1 MQYYYS
7 ILGVDQTSNLEEITV
22 AYRKRIKIVHPDRFN
37 PETNPDEWQQANQML
52 QELNDAY
59 NYIKSHLQ
67 EKSSSN
73 TYEQEKR
80 TEPSQGKESE
90 SSSDDRQEKFYPQKG
105 VTTCLIKHL
114 SLTQIEFIKS
124 LKNNSFDDVFY
135 IKTCYVIWRYLG
147 FLIAGLI
154 YIMNIRDWA
163 NLTHVVVENFW
174 LGILWLF
181 VLGFIMAKCLLT
193 IYSYHRAKIK
203 PCLIFT
209 SMYCIEIFRNKMTF
223 FHTWEIDSCT
233 YHRKKIRTYF
243 KIKVG
248 DFSKRMRLPRN
259 FEFQNYIKFKG
270 KFSVFERFWNVIS
283 DPVDWLT
290 ANDILRDIKS
300 KSIGRISIAALNFYT
315 FFLIVTII
323 MCIGLF
329 DSFTLVDKDFFARQ
343 KLKEHAL
350 RESFGGSLG
359 NKKIPDVPNV
369 FNQPL
374 QPLPL
379 TGEEFIYTND
389 EGVAPLSIKVPSLGD
404 HYYVKVVTAYNGQNI
419 KSVFI
424 RSGGKVKIKVP
435 LGVYKVKYAMGTNWY
450 GRKYLFGPETQ
461 VAVCDD
467 NFAFKVE
474 SDRVMGYTLELIK
487 QQGGNLQTSS
497 ISLDDF

>member
-1 MQYYYS
+1 MQDYYS
-7 ILGVDQTSNLEEITV
+7 ILGVDQTSNLEEITA

-37 PETNPDEWQQANQML
+37 PETNLDEWQQANQML

-73 TYEQEKR
+73 AYEQKKR
-80 TEPSQGKESE
+80 TEPSQGKESD
-90 SSSDDRQEKFYPQKG
+90 SSPGDGQKKFYPQKG
-105 VTTCLIKHL
+105 VTTCLIKDL

-124 LKNNSFDDVFY
+124 LKNNSSDDVIY

-163 NLTHVVVENFW
+163 DLTHVVVENFW
-174 LGILWLF
+174 LGVLWLF
-181 VLGFIMAKCLLT
+181 ALGFIMAKCLLT
-193 IYSYHRAKIK
+193 IYSYHWSKIK

-209 SMYCIEIFRNKMTF
+209 PMYCVEIYRNKMTF

-233 YHRKKIRTYF
+233 YHREKIRTYF
-243 KIKVG
+243 KIRVG
-248 DFSKRMRLPRN
+248 DFSKKMRLPRN
-259 FEFQNYIKFKG
+259 FEFENYIKFKN
-270 KFSVFERFWNVIS
+270 KFFVFEKFWNVIS
-283 DPVDWLT
+283 DPVNWLT

-315 FFLIVTII
+315 FFLIVTAI
-323 MCIGLF
+323 MCVGLF

-343 KLKEHAL
+343 KLKDYAL
-350 RESFGGSLG
+350 RESFRGSTG
-359 NKKIPDVPNV
+359 NKKVPDVSNV

-379 TGEEFIYTND
+379 TGEEFNYTND

-424 RSGGKVKIKVP
+424 RSGGTVKIEMP

-467 NFAFKVE
+467 NFAFRVE
-474 SDRVMGYTLELIK
+474 NDRVMGYTLELIK
-487 QQGGNLQTSS
+487 QQGGNLHTIN